1 MLFLSL
7 LIDQIFL
14 YKSDSLLLD
23 VNIIIQALL
32 LHSLLPIK
40 KIYIQYYLF
49 FFATIENDA

>member
-23 VNIIIQALL
+23 VNIIIQALS

-40 KIYIQYYLF
+40 KYTSNIICFSLTQ
-49 FFATIENDA
+49 